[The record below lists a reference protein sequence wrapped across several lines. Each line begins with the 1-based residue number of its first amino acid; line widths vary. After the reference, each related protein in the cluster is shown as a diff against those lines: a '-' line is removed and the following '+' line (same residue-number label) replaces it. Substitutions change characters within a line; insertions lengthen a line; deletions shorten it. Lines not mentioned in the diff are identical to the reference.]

1 MASLMAASTTVG
13 MEVVNVPPL
22 PLMSDTEDAVLEES
36 SELDDPETLDLG
48 SHGLT
53 KLSRAAP
60 GYDLT
65 TLTLLLDNNSLQR
78 LDNIHTYQCLE
89 KVLKASAATAECN
102 AHVISLMYVCG
113 NAGVLSGLEGCYAPW
128 EPPTTAFSFEPIMHA
143 MACYIVHEAC
153 MRLSLFFCLDLYLY
167 ELYVLLLLLL
177 EYLNISMFLFF

>member
-1 MASLMAASTTVG
+1 MASLAASTTS
-13 MEVVNVPPL
+13 MEVVTVPPL

-89 KVLKASAATAECN
+89 KVSILSIPWYSLAFLSIYWHFLVFLKTLVE
-102 AHVISLMYVCG
+102 VI
-113 NAGVLSGLEGCYAPW
+113 
-128 EPPTTAFSFEPIMHA
+128 
-143 MACYIVHEAC
+143 
-153 MRLSLFFCLDLYLY
+153 
-167 ELYVLLLLLL
+167 
-177 EYLNISMFLFF
+177 FLRKK

>member
-1 MASLMAASTTVG
+1 MASLLAASASNSLN
-13 MEVVNVPPL
+13 MEAIVNVPPL
-22 PLMSDTEDAVLEES
+22 PLMSDTEDAVLEEDAYKS

-89 KVLKASAATAECN
+89 KVG
-102 AHVISLMYVCG
+102 I
-113 NAGVLSGLEGCYAPW
+113 W
-128 EPPTTAFSFEPIMHA
+128 EPPTKIQQTKMLVMLSPFGDFILFELGWQCSA
-143 MACYIVHEAC
+143 NQNQYNEGRLKVMAT
-153 MRLSLFFCLDLYLY
+153 YLQQQY
-167 ELYVLLLLLL
+167 KL
-177 EYLNISMFLFF
+177 EPTFIHCTISNL

>member
-89 KVLKASAATAECN
+89 KVLN
-102 AHVISLMYVCG
+102 A
-113 NAGVLSGLEGCYAPW
+113 
-128 EPPTTAFSFEPIMHA
+128 
-143 MACYIVHEAC
+143 
-153 MRLSLFFCLDLYLY
+153 
-167 ELYVLLLLLL
+167 
-177 EYLNISMFLFF
+177 

>member
-1 MASLMAASTTVG
+1 MASLAASTTS
-13 MEVVNVPPL
+13 MEVVSVPPL
-22 PLMSDTEDAVLEES
+22 PLMSDTEDAVLEEDAYKS

-89 KVLKASAATAECN
+89 KVG
-102 AHVISLMYVCG
+102 I
-113 NAGVLSGLEGCYAPW
+113 W
-128 EPPTTAFSFEPIMHA
+128 
-143 MACYIVHEAC
+143 
-153 MRLSLFFCLDLYLY
+153 
-167 ELYVLLLLLL
+167 
-177 EYLNISMFLFF
+177 

>member
-1 MASLMAASTTVG
+1 MAASTTVG

-65 TLTLLLDNNSLQR
+65 TLTLLLDTRVCLAEGDWALLGSLQ
-78 LDNIHTYQCLE
+78 
-89 KVLKASAATAECN
+89 AALGSWHAGHGPSTGQIIGMRCKCQARPELGYTICKLN
-102 AHVISLMYVCG
+102 VGTKCDATLISVQRIYC
-113 NAGVLSGLEGCYAPW
+113 P
-128 EPPTTAFSFEPIMHA
+128 
-143 MACYIVHEAC
+143 
-153 MRLSLFFCLDLYLY
+153 
-167 ELYVLLLLLL
+167 
-177 EYLNISMFLFF
+177 

>member
-1 MASLMAASTTVG
+1 MASLLAASASNSLN
-13 MEVVNVPPL
+13 MEAIVNVPPL
-22 PLMSDTEDAVLEES
+22 PLMSDTEDAVLEEDAYKS

-89 KVLKASAATAECN
+89 KVGIFGNPQQKYSRQRCLLCY
-102 AHVISLMYVCG
+102 HHLVILFYLSWAG
-113 NAGVLSGLEGCYAPW
+113 NVLQIR
-128 EPPTTAFSFEPIMHA
+128 T
-143 MACYIVHEAC
+143 
-153 MRLSLFFCLDLYLY
+153 
-167 ELYVLLLLLL
+167 
-177 EYLNISMFLFF
+177 NIIKVGSKS

>member
-1 MASLMAASTTVG
+1 MASLAASTTS
-13 MEVVNVPPL
+13 MEVVTVPPL

-89 KVLKASAATAECN
+89 KVSTRKQSQ
-102 AHVISLMYVCG
+102 G
-113 NAGVLSGLEGCYAPW
+113 N
-128 EPPTTAFSFEPIMHA
+128 
-143 MACYIVHEAC
+143 
-153 MRLSLFFCLDLYLY
+153 
-167 ELYVLLLLLL
+167 
-177 EYLNISMFLFF
+177 

>member
-89 KVLKASAATAECN
+89 KVLNASLRSLPTF
-102 AHVISLMYVCG
+102 SLMYDVCG
-113 NAGVLSGLEGCYAPW
+113 KRSSGSGFLALKAASLAYHCAMG
-128 EPPTTAFSFEPIMHA
+128 TTH
-143 MACYIVHEAC
+143 HG
-153 MRLSLFFCLDLYLY
+153 LF
-167 ELYVLLLLLL
+167 
-177 EYLNISMFLFF
+177 I

>member
-1 MASLMAASTTVG
+1 MAWKMASLLAASASNSLN
-13 MEVVNVPPL
+13 MEAIVNVPPL
-22 PLMSDTEDAVLEES
+22 PLMSDTEDAVLEEDAYKS

-89 KVLKASAATAECN
+89 KVG
-102 AHVISLMYVCG
+102 I
-113 NAGVLSGLEGCYAPW
+113 W
-128 EPPTTAFSFEPIMHA
+128 
-143 MACYIVHEAC
+143 
-153 MRLSLFFCLDLYLY
+153 
-167 ELYVLLLLLL
+167 
-177 EYLNISMFLFF
+177 

>member
-1 MASLMAASTTVG
+1 MASLLAASASNSLN
-13 MEVVNVPPL
+13 MEAIVNVPPL
-22 PLMSDTEDAVLEES
+22 PLMSDTEDAVLEEDAYKS

-89 KVLKASAATAECN
+89 KVSILSIPWYSLAFLSIYWHFLVFLKTLVE
-102 AHVISLMYVCG
+102 VI
-113 NAGVLSGLEGCYAPW
+113 
-128 EPPTTAFSFEPIMHA
+128 FFEEEIRMTPQIHNPKFK
-143 MACYIVHEAC
+143 I
-153 MRLSLFFCLDLYLY
+153 L
-167 ELYVLLLLLL
+167 
-177 EYLNISMFLFF
+177 